1 MFHPTAWPS
10 EALGMGYHLTRMYNG
25 FRTCAQSS
33 ASCKHTQTHIK
44 YQMHL
49 HHAVVL
55 VSIASEVIDETWDA
69 RKPSALLWSFTSQ
82 FTNWDDPHVH
92 VAFWNKNPP
101 GICLD
106 MLAWCG
112 FFWGIPCLGPSFQ
125 LNKRLL
131 YETSVN
137 LSRFLPDLFDMS
149 EWHSNTPGKSS
160 GNVTTKDLDTDTW
173 LVYIYTPLS
182 IYLPIY
188 PSIHLSIH
196 PSIHLSIYLSLSLS
210 TYL

>member
-1 MFHPTAWPS
+1 
-10 EALGMGYHLTRMYNG
+10 
-25 FRTCAQSS
+25 
-33 ASCKHTQTHIK
+33 
-44 YQMHL
+44 MHL

-196 PSIHLSIYLSLSLS
+196 PSIHLSIYLSLYLSLAIYI
-210 TYL
+210 YLYLSIFIYMYICISISIYLYLAISISI